1 MKKKNG
7 KKNIIFSELNQKV
20 VSNIF
25 FRFKANNKLYN
36 KKINNK
42 YKQSTSQKNLI
53 LKNINNNMINSA
65 RNKIMKDSSYVYS
78 QSNKLNNIKVK
89 RVDIKALINS
99 DSLDFNH
106 LEKPILKSEKIKKVR
121 RKIFQKEI
129 IQKKKNIKTTNQ
141 SNIDNIYDNDD
152 YYSFPLYNHSQLV
165 YLKGKKKKSCL
176 FKICK
181 NNNIIDND
189 TSKVLSILDLSESIP
204 MLYNNQDDEKLS
216 NFALMERATKLIKPV
231 FKTKLH

>member
-1 MKKKNG
+1 MEKKNG

-121 RKIFQKEI
+121 RKIFKKEI

>member
-1 MKKKNG
+1 MEKKNG

-25 FRFKANNKLYN
+25 FRFNPNNKLYN

-53 LKNINNNMINSA
+53 LKNINNNMINTA

-78 QSNKLNNIKVK
+78 QSNKINNIKVK

-99 DSLDFNH
+99 DSLDLNH
-106 LEKPILKSEKIKKVR
+106 LEKPISKSEKIKKG
-121 RKIFQKEI
+121 KIFQKEI
-129 IQKKKNIKTTNQ
+129 IQKKENIKTTNQ
-141 SNIDNIYDNDD
+141 SNIDNTYDNDD
-152 YYSFPLYNHSQLV
+152 YYSFPLYNHSQVV

-189 TSKVLSILDLSESIP
+189 TSKVLSILDLSETIP

-216 NFALMERATKLIKPV
+216 NFALMERATNLIKPV

>member
-1 MKKKNG
+1 MEKKNG

-25 FRFKANNKLYN
+25 FRFNANNKLYN

-78 QSNKLNNIKVK
+78 QSNKINNIKVK

>member
-1 MKKKNG
+1 MEKKNG

-106 LEKPILKSEKIKKVR
+106 LEKPILKSEKIKKG
-121 RKIFQKEI
+121 KIFQKEI
-129 IQKKKNIKTTNQ
+129 IQKKENIKTTNQ